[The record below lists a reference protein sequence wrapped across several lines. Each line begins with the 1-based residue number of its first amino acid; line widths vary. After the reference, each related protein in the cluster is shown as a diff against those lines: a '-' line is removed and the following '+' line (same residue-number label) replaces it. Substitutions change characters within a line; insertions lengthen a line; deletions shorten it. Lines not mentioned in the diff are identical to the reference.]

1 MTTLDDMLN
10 ELAPEDRAHVEA
22 RSKELIMEER
32 ALQTLRK
39 AKRLSQTRMAELL
52 NMRQDSVSR
61 LERRSDLLISTLRSY
76 IEAMGGSLKLMVNFP
91 GQPSLFLDSLDMKA
105 VKTVHKPVVVDGLS
119 VATPSFHKCLSE
131 HVARY
136 PIHVANLNVDST
148 AAARACFTP
157 ACDTVLVVGYQAS
170 EHVHCMGDRGFSVKA
185 TLGTPSMTYASL
197 ARDESRCRQHETA

>member
-39 AKRLSQTRMAELL
+39 AKKLSQARMAELL

-76 IEAMGGSLKLMVNFP
+76 VEAMGGSLKLMVNFP

-105 VKTVHKPVVVDGLS
+105 VKTADKAVVSGAVGKCLMDHMQHRSPPVHLMWSEPKHVCPAPSGDS
-119 VATPSFHKCLSE
+119 VAIVCFKAPDAYVRSGSE
-131 HVARY
+131 
-136 PIHVANLNVDST
+136 LG
-148 AAARACFTP
+148 FT
-157 ACDTVLVVGYQAS
+157 VG
-170 EHVHCMGDRGFSVKA
+170 A
-185 TLGTPSMTYASL
+185 TLGTPSMTYKAETSD
-197 ARDESRCRQHETA
+197 APWRVQHESA